1 MIEILGWDP
10 DKAIDAF
17 DLSRG
22 HKQVVVSGVF
32 VSSNHQSC
40 TGEIQLLTKPKSQR
54 MGKEEEKVLHS
65 RLFLRMDVN
74 IQGGFF
80 NWSAQKMTKCQITC
94 KSLQKSSKC
103 QNFQRVWHLV
113 IFRADQ

>member
-10 DKAIDAF
+10 DKAIEAF

-32 VSSNHQSC
+32 VSSNHLSC
-40 TGEIQLLTKPKSQR
+40 TGESQLLAKPKSQR

-65 RLFLRMDVN
+65 RLFLRIDV
-74 IQGGFF
+74 IM
-80 NWSAQKMTKCQITC
+80 KLH
-94 KSLQKSSKC
+94 SLRLQLMLK
-103 QNFQRVWHLV
+103 
-113 IFRADQ
+113 